1 MNVALL
7 NTKIMIQKT
16 VVMTDEIGNH
26 KNAWVD
32 YFSCYATISG
42 ENGNEEHKAGTTLE
56 SVSIAFTIRYSSE
69 TSVISPTLHRVIF
82 NGEIYNITNV
92 DHMNYKKKCLKLS
105 CEKERR

>member
-7 NTKIMIQKT
+7 NTRIQIQKT
-16 VVMTDEIGNH
+16 AVVTDEIGNH
-26 KNAWVD
+26 TNAWID

-42 ENGNEEHKAGTTLE
+42 ESGNEEHKVGETLE

-69 TSVISPTLHRVIF
+69 TAVITPTTHRVIF

-92 DHMNYKKKCLKLS
+92 DHMNYKRKCLKLS